1 MSIGNISAVRALL
14 VDDEAPMRDWL
25 RSRLAQVWPEL
36 EIAGEAGNGIAAIE
50 QAQALQPDVVFLD
63 IRMPGKNG
71 IEAAAQLAAMA
82 QVVFVTAYNEYAIA
96 AFERGAMDYLLK
108 PVDAERL
115 AQTCDRLKER
125 ISEKRKA
132 AEAAQAQ
139 SRPAIAA
146 GNASE
151 TLPVATDV
159 QTMLTQLIQQQM
171 QQGQKRDYLRWVQA
185 SVGTSLRMISTKEI
199 LFFKSDEK
207 YTLVQTEQA
216 QYLIRKSL
224 KELEDELDPDE
235 FWRIHRSSL
244 VRVSAISE
252 VTRDFRGRQ
261 LVSIKGSTEKLE
273 VSRNHTHL
281 FQQM

>member
-1 MSIGNISAVRALL
+1 
-14 VDDEAPMRDWL
+14 MRDWL

-36 EIAGEAGNGIAAIE
+36 EIAGEASNGIAAIE

-139 SRPAIAA
+139 SRPAITA

-244 VRVSAISE
+244 VRVSAIAE

>member
-151 TLPVATDV
+151 TLPVAADV

-273 VSRNHTHL
+273 ISRNHTHL

>member
-1 MSIGNISAVRALL
+1 MNMANQGAVRALL

-50 QAQALQPDVVFLD
+50 QAQTLHPDVVFLD

-115 AQTCDRLKER
+115 AQTCERLKER
-125 ISEKRKA
+125 IAEKRRAAAAAAAPSKA
-132 AEAAQAQ
+132 APQEADA
-139 SRPAIAA
+139 
-146 GNASE
+146 
-151 TLPVATDV
+151 LPVATDV
-159 QTMLTQLIQQQM
+159 QSMLTQLIQQQM

-261 LVSIKGSTEKLE
+261 LVSIKGSSEKLE